1 MSKILFSSLISK
13 RSSNMLK
20 TIHEKIQ
27 EANEY
32 ISLSGLL
39 KCICLIDAK
48 LVTTTGQYAIS
59 CILTI
64 HIHYAFL

>member
-13 RSSNMLK
+13 RSSNMLQ
-20 TIHEKIQ
+20 TIRERIQ

-48 LVTTTGQYAIS
+48 LVTTTRQ
-59 CILTI
+59 
-64 HIHYAFL
+64 